1 MRIKKTE
8 SDLDFIGGL
17 GSLTAEEE
25 KALSAYFKKKK
36 TNSKSLGDHKKSRE
50 TKVRAGL
57 APARLAPA
65 QASAHHVKATSRGR
79 D

>member
-36 TNSKSLGDHKKSRE
+36 TNSISLGDQKKSRE
-50 TKVRAGL
+50 TK
-57 APARLAPA
+57 
-65 QASAHHVKATSRGR
+65 KALLLK
-79 D
+79 